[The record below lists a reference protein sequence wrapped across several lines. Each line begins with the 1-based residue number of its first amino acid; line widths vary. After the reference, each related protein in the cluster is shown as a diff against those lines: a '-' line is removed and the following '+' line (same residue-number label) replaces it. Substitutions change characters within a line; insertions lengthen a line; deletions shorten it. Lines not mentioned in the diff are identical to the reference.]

1 MNDTQLRLATA
12 RQALAALEAEALV
25 VTQAHNRRYLT
36 AFTGS
41 AGIVVITADQ
51 ARFLADSRYLQ
62 QAARQAEGYAVVPV
76 RVRYQD
82 SLQEVLRDLG
92 VTRVAFEA
100 EHLTVAELGR
110 WRESMEGIEWLPSAG
125 LVERQRMV
133 KTAEEIAL
141 IRQAAELADAAMA
154 HVQATLRPG
163 RTEAQ
168 VAWDI
173 ERFLREQGAEG
184 MAFAPIVA
192 AGENGALPHHH
203 PGQRVIQA
211 GEPIVVDLG
220 ARLNGYNSDLTRT
233 FSLGPARDAD
243 YPRVFDL
250 VAAAN
255 LKAQAGIRAGVT
267 GTAADTLAR
276 EMIKEAGYGDEFGH
290 SLGHGVGLDVH
301 EGPRLSF
308 VPPESTLEPGNVVT
322 IEPGVYLPDRFGV
335 RIEDLVVVQATGV
348 EVLSQGPQGGGA
360 RVTAQRRAS
369 RSPRP

>member
-1 MNDTQLRLATA
+1 MG
-12 RQALAALEAEALV
+12 AEALV
-25 VTQAHNRRYLT
+25 ITQAHNRRYLT

-41 AGIVVITADQ
+41 AGIAVITADQ
-51 ARFLADSRYLQ
+51 ARFLADSRYF
-62 QAARQAEGYAVVPV
+62 RQAERQAVGYEVELV

-82 SLQEVLRDLG
+82 SLQEVLTDLG

-110 WRESMEGIEWLPSAG
+110 WEENMPTVEWLSSTG

-133 KTAEEIAL
+133 KTPEEITL
-141 IRQAAELADAAMA
+141 IRRAAELADAAMA
-154 HVQATLRPG
+154 HVQSTLRPG
-163 RTEAQ
+163 LTEAQ

-233 FSLGPARDAD
+233 FSLGPARDGD
-243 YPRVFDL
+243 YARIFGL
-250 VAAAN
+250 VAEAN
-255 LKAQAGIRAGVT
+255 LRSQAGIRAGVS
-267 GTAADTLAR
+267 GTMADALAR
-276 EMIKEAGYGDEFGH
+276 DLIKEAGFGDEFGH

-308 VPPESTLEPGNVVT
+308 VPPENTLEAGNVVT
-322 IEPGVYLPDRFGV
+322 IEPGIYLPDRFGV
-335 RIEDLVVVQATGV
+335 RIEDLVVVRADGV
-348 EVLSQGPQGGGA
+348 EVLS
-360 RVTAQRRAS
+360 RA
-369 RSPRP
+369 PKEAVIG